1 MSSQRSPISSILF
14 VCFLFVS
21 TWITI
26 IGSVPCVPVQGKTAL
41 VVGQD
46 FYSITNYTTAF
57 DAIPFGVMS
66 YTALRSDTG
75 DLTGLL
81 DPIDYGRYDLIN
93 PNPHPDPSFLTPI
106 IPNTVGWNGHK
117 D

>member
-1 MSSQRSPISSILF
+1 MLPLTHSKFLF
-14 VCFLFVS
+14 ICFLLVS
-21 TWITI
+21 TCITI
-26 IGSVPCVPVQGKTAL
+26 GSLPCVPVQGKTAL

-46 FYSITNYTTAF
+46 FYSITNYTKAF

-81 DPIDYGRYDLIN
+81 EPIDYGR
-93 PNPHPDPSFLTPI
+93 
-106 IPNTVGWNGHK
+106 
-117 D
+117 

>member
-1 MSSQRSPISSILF
+1 MVQISRRFYVYTGDWPRYYNMSSQWSSTTRILF
-14 VCFLFVS
+14 IYFLFVS
-21 TWITI
+21 TYITI

-46 FYSITNYTTAF
+46 FYSITNYTNAF

-75 DLTGLL
+75 DLTGLM
-81 DPIDYGRYDLIN
+81 DPIDYGR
-93 PNPHPDPSFLTPI
+93 
-106 IPNTVGWNGHK
+106 
-117 D
+117 